1 MTAKDW
7 LRFWILGL
15 IWGTSFLW
23 IKIAVADVS
32 PFVLVG
38 FRTLFGALGLLVIM
52 WTQKSLSRNWKE
64 MRKWL
69 GVFAV
74 VGLINVALP
83 FVIISWSEQYISSG
97 IASILDSAVPL
108 FSMLIAPLVLR
119 DDPMTLPKT
128 VGLVIGF
135 VGVLILFS
143 PELAQGVNKGLIGQ
157 AGMLVA
163 TLCYAAGS
171 IYARLKARGVAPEVQ
186 AFLQLGT
193 ATGMVWLF
201 TGVAERPIVLP
212 HLGVTW
218 LALLWLG
225 LLGSCVAYILFF
237 GLMNSIGPTRTTMVT
252 YIPPLVGVLLGAIFL
267 GERLN
272 WQAIV
277 GGALILSGIA
287 VVNMKKLPFPFKKPA
302 SLKEEEPAC
311 CEGEA

>member
-1 MTAKDW
+1 MTTKDW

-23 IKIAVADVS
+23 IKIAVTEVS

-52 WTQKSLSRNWKE
+52 WSQKTFPKSWKE
-64 MRKWL
+64 IRPWL

-83 FVIISWSEQYISSG
+83 FVLISWSEQYISSG
-97 IASILDSAVPL
+97 IASILNSTVPL
-108 FSMLIAPLVLR
+108 FTMLLAPLVLR
-119 DDPMTLPKT
+119 DDRMTLPKT
-128 VGLVIGF
+128 TGLLIGF

-143 PELAQGVNKGLIGQ
+143 PELAQAPGVNQGLVGQ
-157 AGMLVA
+157 GVMLLA
-163 TLCYAAGS
+163 TLSYAAGS
-171 IYARLKARGVAPEVQ
+171 IYVRLKARGLAPQLQ
-186 AFLQLGT
+186 AFLQLST
-193 ATGMVWLF
+193 ANVMVWLF
-201 TGVAERPIVLP
+201 TGVAERPILLP
-212 HLGVTW
+212 HLALTW

-237 GLMNSIGPTRTTMVT
+237 SLMNSIGPTRTTMVT

-277 GGALILSGIA
+277 GGALILSGIT
-287 VVNMKKLPFPFKKPA
+287 VVNMKKLPFKKP
-302 SLKEEEPAC
+302 SRLKEEEPAC

>member
-1 MTAKDW
+1 MTTKDW

-23 IKIAVADVS
+23 IKIAVADIS
-32 PFVLVG
+32 PFVLVA
-38 FRTLFGALGLLVIM
+38 FRTLFGALGLVVIM
-52 WTQKSLSRNWKE
+52 WSQKTYPKSWKE
-64 MRKWL
+64 IRPWL

-83 FVIISWSEQYISSG
+83 FVLISWSEQYISSG
-97 IASILDSAVPL
+97 IAAILDSAVPL

-119 DDPMTLPKT
+119 DDPMSLPKT
-128 VGLVIGF
+128 VGLLIGF
-135 VGVLILFS
+135 VGVVILFS
-143 PELAQGVNKGLIGQ
+143 PGLGQGLNQGLVGE
-157 AGMLVA
+157 GVMLLA

-171 IYARLKARGVAPEVQ
+171 IYARLKARGLAPQWQ

-193 ATGMVWLF
+193 ASVMVWLF

-212 HLGVTW
+212 RLPITW

-237 GLMNSIGPTRTTMVT
+237 GLMNTIGPTRTTMVT
-252 YIPPLVGVLLGAIFL
+252 YIPPLVGVLLGALFL

-272 WQAIV
+272 WQAIL
-277 GGALILSGIA
+277 GGVLILSGIA
-287 VVNMKKLPFPFKKPA
+287 VVNVKKLPLKKPV
-302 SLKEEEPAC
+302 KVEEEDPAGC
-311 CEGEA
+311 

>member
-1 MTAKDW
+1 MTRKDW
-7 LRFWILGL
+7 LRFWVLGL

-23 IKIAVADVS
+23 IKIAVAEIS

-38 FRTLFGALGLLVIM
+38 FRTLFGALGLIVIM
-52 WTQKSLSRNWKE
+52 WTQKTLPKSWAEIRPWV
-64 MRKWL
+64 
-69 GVFAV
+69 GVFVV

-83 FVIISWSEQYISSG
+83 FVLISWAEQYISSG

-128 VGLVIGF
+128 VGLIVGFIG
-135 VGVLILFS
+135 VVILFS
-143 PELAQGVNKGLIGQ
+143 PDLAQGINKSLIGE
-157 AGMLVA
+157 GVMLLA

-171 IYARLKARGVAPEVQ
+171 IYARLKARGLAPQWQ

-193 ATGMVWLF
+193 ATLMVWLF
-201 TGVAERPIVLP
+201 TGAVERPIALP
-212 HLGVTW
+212 HLAITW

-237 GLMNSIGPTRTTMVT
+237 GLMNTIGPTRTTMVT

-267 GERLN
+267 GEHLN
-272 WQAIV
+272 WQAIL

-287 VVNMKKLPFPFKKPA
+287 VVNVKLRLKKPV
-302 SLKEEEPAC
+302 SVKEDDPAC

>member
-1 MTAKDW
+1 
-7 LRFWILGL
+7 
-15 IWGTSFLW
+15 
-23 IKIAVADVS
+23 
-32 PFVLVG
+32 
-38 FRTLFGALGLLVIM
+38 
-52 WTQKSLSRNWKE
+52 
-64 MRKWL
+64 
-69 GVFAV
+69 
-74 VGLINVALP
+74 VALP
-83 FVIISWSEQYISSG
+83 FVLISWSEQYISSG

-143 PELAQGVNKGLIGQ
+143 PELAQGVNQGLIGQ
-157 AGMLVA
+157 IGMLVA

-201 TGVAERPIVLP
+201 TGIAERPIVLP
-212 HLGVTW
+212 HLAVTW

-277 GGALILSGIA
+277 GGLLILSGIA
-287 VVNMKKLPFPFKKPA
+287 VVEVKKLPFKKPA

-311 CEGEA
+311 CE